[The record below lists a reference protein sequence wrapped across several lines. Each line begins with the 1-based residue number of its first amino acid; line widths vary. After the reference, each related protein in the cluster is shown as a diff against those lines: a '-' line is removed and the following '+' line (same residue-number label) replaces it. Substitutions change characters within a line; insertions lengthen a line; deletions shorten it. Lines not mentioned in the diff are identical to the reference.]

1 MVSPSYATITRHS
14 VALALSP
21 PSFDAAVFDLWPFL
35 AAGARVVLHPDE
47 PPTPESIAALVQRHG
62 VTTAFVTTGL
72 FNRIA
77 EDRPDAFAGVE
88 VLTGGE
94 RGSAEA
100 ARRVLDADA
109 QAIVHCYGPT
119 EATVFT
125 TAARFSRS
133 APPCEP
139 FAIGG
144 PVAGTACYVLD
155 ADRRPVPVGTDGEL
169 WIGGEA
175 VASGYLGDAELTAA
189 RFLPDP
195 FRPEG
200 RMYRSGDSV
209 RMQGNG
215 SLTFLDRLDEQL
227 KIRGHR
233 VEPAAIARRLE
244 AAAGVRQALVLAA
257 EIEPG
262 DHRLC
267 AFIEAAAAPAGF
279 ESMLRSELREQLP
292 AALVP
297 WRIIAV
303 PSFPLSTNGKI
314 DREAL
319 LARLTVVPAPAFDEP
334 QHAMI
339 AALFTAILN
348 LAPCSADDDFFDLGG
363 DSLLA
368 MRLLG
373 RLREQF
379 GWHGTLHDL
388 YSDATIRSIAQRLS
402 GEMAIFE
409 AGSL

>member
-1 MVSPSYATITRHS
+1 
-14 VALALSP
+14 
-21 PSFDAAVFDLWPFL
+21 
-35 AAGARVVLHPDE
+35 
-47 PPTPESIAALVQRHG
+47 
-62 VTTAFVTTGL
+62 VTTGL
-72 FNRIA
+72 FNRVA

-100 ARRVLDADA
+100 ARRVLDAGA

-125 TAARFSRS
+125 TAARFSGS

-209 RMQGNG
+209 RMQSEG

-267 AFIEAAAAPAGF
+267 AFIEAPAAPAGF

-297 WRIIAV
+297 WRIVTV
-303 PSFPLSTNGKI
+303 PSFPLSANGKI
-314 DREAL
+314 DRGAL

-334 QHAMI
+334 QHAEI

-348 LAPCSADDDFFDLGG
+348 LAPSSADDDFFDLGG

-388 YSDATIRSIAQRLS
+388 YSDATIRGIAQRLS